1 MKFPRIL
8 TLLCCG
14 LLFASF
20 SSAAELTPEQIE
32 SLRARLKALKENL
45 DSHLS
50 SRNSGAGQ
58 VFAEA
63 SGDPRGAIEL
73 YLKCHK
79 LVNFDEEG
87 LPESDFRGWKEDN
100 EDRMKDPAFVESLQ
114 LQLKYLALSCK
125 AAETMKV
132 DAIFPDLL
140 AYVDGLSR
148 MEELP
153 TNAITSSVGRS
164 VFAEAYNLEK
174 LFADNPQWEAVPF
187 NIGGIYDSVILPYL
201 REKNPSGLM
210 NAWDKRIEQETRIV
224 MMLEEHKEKEL
235 RGLNRD
241 EQRRTRGNQNRDGGV
256 MGRLDKDDFIN
267 ESLPRMKWARLVDMF
282 NYVDQINGAKAMLDF
297 VEENLTGEMG
307 EELFEQFSNLIAGAA
322 EPVPAAGDTP
332 ADSN

>member
-1 MKFPRIL
+1 MKFPRIP
-8 TLLCCG
+8 TLICCG
-14 LLFASF
+14 LMLASF

-45 DSHLS
+45 DNHLS

-63 SGDPRGAIEL
+63 SGDPKKAMEL
-73 YLKCHK
+73 YLKCQK

-87 LPESDFRGWKEDN
+87 LPESDFRGWKEEN

-114 LQLKYLALSCK
+114 MQLRYLALSCQ
-125 AAETMKV
+125 AAESEKIDT
-132 DAIFPDLL
+132 IFPSLL
-140 AYVDGLSR
+140 SYVDSLSR

-153 TNAITSSVGRS
+153 TNAVTGSVARS
-164 VFAEAYNLEK
+164 VFSEAYNLEK
-174 LFADNPQWEAVPF
+174 LLGDNPNWEAIPF

-241 EQRRTRGNQNRDGGV
+241 QQRRARGNQNRDGGV

-267 ESLPRMKWARLVDMF
+267 EALPRMNWAKLVDMF

-297 VEENLTGEMG
+297 VEENLTGELG
-307 EELFEQFSNLIAGAA
+307 EEFFEQFSNLIAGAA
-322 EPVPAAGDTP
+322 APTPAGGNAP